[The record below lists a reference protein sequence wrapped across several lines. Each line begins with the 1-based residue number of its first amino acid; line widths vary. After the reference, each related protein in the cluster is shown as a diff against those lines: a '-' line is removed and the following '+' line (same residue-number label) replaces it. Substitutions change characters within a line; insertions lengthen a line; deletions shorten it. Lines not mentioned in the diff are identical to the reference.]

1 MSNFAPRTP
10 DMRMDPERH
19 GGSSIIV
26 QTAARAIEPLL
37 LLLAFYLLL
46 AGHDEPGG
54 GFVGGLVAAGALT
67 LHTIAFGVASARRA
81 LRLDP
86 RTLAGLGL
94 VVALAAV
101 WTGALAGAPPMTGLW
116 IDLPPGSPLKALG
129 TPVLFDAGV
138 FLVVLGTA
146 LNGIFSLAEEEA

>member
-1 MSNFAPRTP
+1 MS
-10 DMRMDPERH
+10 
-19 GGSSIIV
+19 SVIV
-26 QTAARAIEPLL
+26 QTASRAIEPLL
-37 LLLAFYLLL
+37 LLLSIYLLL

-81 LRLDP
+81 LRADP
-86 RTLAGLGL
+86 RTFAGVGL

-101 WTGALAGAPPMTGLW
+101 WAGAAAGVPPMTGLW
-116 IDLPPGSPLKALG
+116 VDLPAGSPMKAIG

-146 LNGIFSLAEEEA
+146 LNAIFSLAEEE

>member
-1 MSNFAPRTP
+1 
-10 DMRMDPERH
+10 MDPERH

-37 LLLAFYLLL
+37 LVYAIYLLL

-67 LHTIAFGVASARRA
+67 LHTVAFGVRAARRA

-86 RTLAGLGL
+86 RTLAGAGL

-101 WTGALAGAPPMTGLW
+101 WAGVLAGAPPMTGLW
-116 IDLPPGSPLKALG
+116 FDLPPGSPMGALG

-146 LNGIFSLAEEEA
+146 LNGVFGLAEEEA

>member
-1 MSNFAPRTP
+1 MTTTAKGPQ
-10 DMRMDPERH
+10 

-26 QTAARAIEPLL
+26 QAAARAIEPLL
-37 LLLAFYLLL
+37 LLLAIYLLL

-54 GFVGGLVAAGALT
+54 GFVGGLVASGALT

-101 WTGALAGAPPMTGLW
+101 WTSTLAGAPPMTGLW
-116 IDLPPGSPLKALG
+116 IELPAGSPLKALG
-129 TPVLFDAGV
+129 TPVLFDTGV

-146 LNGIFSLAEEEA
+146 LNGIFSLSEAEA